1 MNRFFFLLLFLSFAG
16 GLFAQDYYSYM
27 TDRRFFDPTDL
38 VGYYFNPDFLE
49 IPDKE
54 VKRELKAGSYSFG
67 IGPGNLYVY
76 GGDIKGLYNVNQI
89 NTTDFGFQLLLLDTY
104 NPGKKGHLKVVLNR
118 YGEVEALIF
127 RRSQNEPEMI
137 FFLPI
142 LPEQVDERETAYFTD
157 LREAVVPHPD
167 SLYGMSFRPFLR
179 IQNNPR
185 LQQRLQPADS
195 TYISFV
201 EEVEVI
207 EKVKKKG
214 KLKAEEKAE
223 AEEEQEKNEVEIPY
237 EGEYVIDSLLP
248 DSTVLEIKRKI
259 VRHYFVEVHGMVKNE
274 DGTLEKKVWRDEI
287 KKVAE
292 KVDEAA
298 AGMEEKYLIEIL
310 TEKGDEYSLFL
321 TAERTF
327 SSFEHRD
334 QVFFA
339 RGR

>member
-1 MNRFFFLLLFLSFAG
+1 MNRFLFLLLSLSFAG
-16 GLFAQDYYSYM
+16 GLFAQDYYSYV

-38 VGYYFNPDFLE
+38 NGYYFNPDYLE
-49 IPDKE
+49 IPDKD

-104 NPGKKGHLKVVLNR
+104 NPGKKGHLKVILNR
-118 YGEVEALIF
+118 YSEVEALIF
-127 RRSQNEPEMI
+127 RRSQDEPEMI
-137 FFLPI
+137 FFLPL

-185 LQQRLQPADS
+185 LQQRLQPSDS
-195 TYISFV
+195 TYIQFV
-201 EEVEVI
+201 EEVEIV

-214 KLKAEEKAE
+214 KLKVEENKADEEKDE
-223 AEEEQEKNEVEIPY
+223 AEVIIPY
-237 EGEYVIDSLLP
+237 EGEYVIDSILP
-248 DSTVLEIKRKI
+248 DSTILEIKRKI
-259 VRHYFVEVHGMVKNE
+259 IRHYFVEVHGMVKHD

-287 KKVAE
+287 KKVDE
-292 KVDEAA
+292 KMDEAA
-298 AGMEEKYLIEIL
+298 TGMEEKYLIEIL

-321 TAERTF
+321 TGERTF